1 MAILYFLTAAL
12 GIWNVHEDAKAT
24 RRCGFASIICFV
36 QQWRPL
42 LKDQEKEKLLELI
55 DKLYQQMAMH
65 SGQRPYIDALW
76 ILFVL
81 CGFL

>member
-1 MAILYFLTAAL
+1 M
-12 GIWNVHEDAKAT
+12 HEDAKAT

-42 LKDQEKEKLLELI
+42 LKDQEKEKLLELM
-55 DKLYQQMAMH
+55 DKTYQQMAMR
-65 SGQRPYIDALW
+65 SGQWPYIGALG